1 MKRAWLLLA
10 LSFAVPALGQQK
22 AKINC
27 INAKSAPLLDP
38 TLAKVMGWI
47 KCGDEV
53 RIIALQP
60 DGGFYL
66 IEAEIA
72 GQTTRGNID
81 KAWLKVS
88 SPSPDQP
95 ASDPPWFLPAMIPP
109 SIIGSTYLINY
120 PVPSATMR
128 ARGVKTIR
136 KTIHVYEP
144 DEKTL
149 KMDVAWPDGSHIS
162 QSVEYEKV
170 TFVTQNK
177 GEKEKAVDIE
187 THGETMSVPVPNE
200 REALMLAEYVA
211 RKSPLHLELIGNV
224 WRVRKSFECPEAVQI
239 GCRDFKELLD
249 HDDADIVDSFYS
261 RSPNTSYYACF
272 SDSSRRFF
280 IISYGML
287 GAAYQGTYKRT
298 LLFQN
303 IFIDGQSNGANFAR
317 MEWFQDD
324 YARIV
329 TSAKQGKLVVGNVT
343 PSELAYQNK
352 FTNKNGTET
361 QYSLSIRWSTGRF
374 IESFTGKD
382 DKGKPWNGEVTG
394 ICVKLN

>member
-1 MKRAWLLLA
+1 MRMVSVVFFSLT
-10 LSFAVPALGQQK
+10 FVPCGLGQQK

-47 KCGDEV
+47 KCGEEIRV
-53 RIIALQP
+53 IALQP

-72 GQTTRGNID
+72 GQTMRGNID
-81 KAWLKVS
+81 KSWLMVA
-88 SPSPDQP
+88 SPSPGQL
-95 ASDPPWFLPAMIPP
+95 AGDPPSFLPAINPP
-109 SIIGSTYLINY
+109 SIIGSTYQVSY
-120 PVPSATMR
+120 PVTSPTMR

-144 DEKTL
+144 DEKTM

-162 QSVEYEKV
+162 QSIEYEKV
-170 TFVTQNK
+170 TFVTQTK
-177 GEKEKAVDIE
+177 GEKEKTVDIE
-187 THGETMSVPVPNE
+187 THGETMSVPVRTE
-200 REALMLAEYVA
+200 DDAQTLAEYVA
-211 RKSPLHLELIGNV
+211 QKSPLHLELIGNV

-249 HDDADIVDSFYS
+249 HDDPDIVDSFYS

-280 IISYGML
+280 IIAYGMPDPYYK
-287 GAAYQGTYKRT
+287 GA
-298 LLFQN
+298 LLFQTV
-303 IFIDGQSNGANFAR
+303 FIDGQSNATSLAR
-317 MEWFQDD
+317 MEWSQDGH
-324 YARIV
+324 ATIF
-329 TSAKQGKLVVGNVT
+329 TSSAKQGKQAAVGYVT
-343 PSELAYQNK
+343 PSELGYQNK
-352 FTNKNGTET
+352 FTNKSGTET
-361 QYSLSIRWSTGRF
+361 QYSVSIRWSTGRY
-374 IESFTGKD
+374 IESFSFKD
-382 DKGKPWNGEVTG
+382 EKGKPLNFDENG